1 MRIWKWDLQVTD
13 LQTVNVPIGAKLLTV
28 QTQNSLPRLWALCN
42 EQAPRRAL
50 RIAMYGTGNPVDSYP
65 GTYIA
70 TFQVGDLVFHVFEV
84 IGP

>member
-42 EQAPRRAL
+42 EQAPPRTR
-50 RIAMYGTGNPVDSYP
+50 RIAMYGTGNTIESYP

-70 TFQVGDLVFHVFEV
+70 TFQVGEFVFHVFEV
-84 IGP
+84 TGP